1 MDCEM
6 YDKLL
11 EWKKKH
17 KGDTAFFK
25 NLTKGVSGRGVVG
38 GRTSCRRTCRGG
50 RRAGLPGWMNAGVGD
65 GWG

>member
-1 MDCEM
+1 MKRKM

-25 NLTKGVSGRGVVG
+25 NLTKGVSGRGVVV

-50 RRAGLPGWMNAGVGD
+50 WRRGRRGGSC
-65 GWG
+65 